1 MKLNLILNFLCLSF
15 YFSFV
20 VSSFFFSFIFFIS
33 IYNFY
38 PFFVSFILCLISL
51 THFFKL
57 GKLLILLPVF
67 AFRKSISLDVY
78 NTGKF
83 ELGESLDKC
92 LFSDSVHRQFGQDR
106 QSLRSKFTKKTK
118 HDIPSNRRRC
128 FLLPPRKHLQ
138 RNPCFTN
145 SMSQLNDRN
154 QFRFPRTQF
163 LLLLIKAA
171 SLLPTIHIACRHSE
185 LLHWHFCSG
194 FELLEFFIL

>member
-1 MKLNLILNFLCLSF
+1 MEMLGRTKRFKVEENEIKSDFEFSLSFILFFLCCQFL
-15 YFSFV
+15 
-20 VSSFFFSFIFFIS
+20 FFFFYFFIS

-92 LFSDSVHRQFGQDR
+92 LFSDSVHR
-106 QSLRSKFTKKTK
+106 
-118 HDIPSNRRRC
+118 
-128 FLLPPRKHLQ
+128 
-138 RNPCFTN
+138 
-145 SMSQLNDRN
+145 
-154 QFRFPRTQF
+154 
-163 LLLLIKAA
+163 
-171 SLLPTIHIACRHSE
+171 
-185 LLHWHFCSG
+185 
-194 FELLEFFIL
+194 